1 MANEIT
7 VTSTIRLVNGE
18 LSVTTPSTS
27 KQFDQTTARG
37 GTFTVDAGTSETSVD
52 FGDIVPGM
60 ILLRNLDAT
69 NFCEYTT
76 VTTNYDL
83 KLRANGGTALID
95 FSGTQVLFLKADT
108 AACKIQVTLINT

>member
-69 NFCEYTT
+69 NFLRIHHG
-76 VTTNYDL
+76 NH
-83 KLRANGGTALID
+83 KLRFEVAGQRWNRVD
-95 FSGTQVLFLKADT
+95 
-108 AACKIQVTLINT
+108 